1 MDGILY
7 LLSPRWCKMLDSKV
21 QNTNPRKYFIV
32 RLFNFDNYRHE
43 HFKCFLDKQVWVYA
57 AAQVFNSIGIA
68 FGLLI
73 SFASYNK
80 FHGPILRDTL
90 IVVLVDALTCILCGI
105 IVFATMG
112 NLAFTQ
118 GKYYLIVIWYFEE
131 LYFENLHLD
140 ISSKCS

>member
-1 MDGILY
+1 M
-7 LLSPRWCKMLDSKV
+7 
-21 QNTNPRKYFIV
+21 
-32 RLFNFDNYRHE
+32 
-43 HFKCFLDKQVWVYA
+43 WVYA

-118 GKYYLIVIWYFEE
+118 GKYYLIAIWYFEE
-131 LYFENLHLD
+131 LNLHLD
-140 ISSKCS
+140 ISSKCL

>member
-1 MDGILY
+1 M
-7 LLSPRWCKMLDSKV
+7 
-21 QNTNPRKYFIV
+21 
-32 RLFNFDNYRHE
+32 
-43 HFKCFLDKQVWVYA
+43 WVYA

-118 GKYYLIVIWYFEE
+118 GKYFFAIYTVFERAFISNICSLI
-131 LYFENLHLD
+131 
-140 ISSKCS
+140 

>member
-21 QNTNPRKYFIV
+21 QNTNQRKYFIV
-32 RLFNFDNYRHE
+32 RLFNFGLDNYRHE

-118 GKYYLIVIWYFEE
+118 GKYCLIVMRYYFE
-131 LYFENLHLD
+131 YLHLD
-140 ISSKCS
+140 ISCKCS

>member
-1 MDGILY
+1 MEYFTCSVQDGARCSTQRYKILIQESI
-7 LLSPRWCKMLDSKV
+7 LSSDFFGL
-21 QNTNPRKYFIV
+21 
-32 RLFNFDNYRHE
+32 DNYRHE

>member
-1 MDGILY
+1 M
-7 LLSPRWCKMLDSKV
+7 
-21 QNTNPRKYFIV
+21 
-32 RLFNFDNYRHE
+32 
-43 HFKCFLDKQVWVYA
+43 YA

-90 IVVLVDALTCILCGI
+90 VVVIVDALTCILCGV

-118 GKYYLIVIWYFEE
+118 GKFISKDYLT
-131 LYFENLHLD
+131 
-140 ISSKCS
+140 SKRRI